1 MRTRFTLRLEWGK
14 GQFLLNLAKQNPQIN
29 YIGIERYSSVLLRAL
44 EKYDTEEFCDMKNIR
59 FICMDAFTLPDV
71 FGEGEVAKIYL
82 NFSDPWPKARHAG
95 EKAYVYSI
103 FGQYDKVL
111 AQDGV
116 VEFKT
121 DNSQLFEFSL
131 EQVAEAG
138 WKLLAH
144 TYDLHHDEKMNVGNI
159 MTEYEQK
166 FSSLGNPI
174 HKLIAARK

>member
-1 MRTRFTLRLEWGK
+1 M
-14 GQFLLNLAKQNPQIN
+14 
-29 YIGIERYSSVLLRAL
+29 
-44 EKYDTEEFCDMKNIR
+44 
-59 FICMDAFTLPDV
+59 
-71 FGEGEVAKIYL
+71 
-82 NFSDPWPKARHAG
+82 
-95 EKAYVYSI
+95 
-103 FGQYDKVL
+103 L

-159 MTEYEQK
+159 MTDM
-166 FSSLGNPI
+166 
-174 HKLIAARK
+174 